1 MSFLLFEIFCC
12 KTRYPRMNSDS
23 DPKTRRES
31 KGKKERLPFS
41 AKHIR
46 AHEAIQLAKVKV
58 KDQEKEKKKKQKK

>member
-1 MSFLLFEIFCC
+1 
-12 KTRYPRMNSDS
+12 MNSDS